1 MALDVLAMGMLL
13 FAFSRWLFRYFLFS
27 ASIKFKLD
35 ASQVKRLELDVSGGG
50 GGAIKGLDFA
60 AILNLLDEEVVGLL
74 SSLFSLDSSV
84 NNSCDTSSAPAQG
97 VAEVDR
103 FAAGWFA
110 DKLRSGV
117 AERFL
122 LLTIDFETT
131 NREEADAKLG

>member
-1 MALDVLAMGMLL
+1 MGMLL

-35 ASQVKRLELDVSGGG
+35 ASQVKRLELEADGGG
-50 GGAIKGLDFA
+50 GGASKGLDFA
-60 AILNLLDEEVVGLL
+60 AILNLLEVVGLL

-84 NNSCDTSSAPAQG
+84 NNSCDSSSTPAQG
-97 VAEVDR
+97 VTEVDR

-122 LLTIDFETT
+122 LLTIDFEAV
-131 NREEADAKLG
+131 NRDEADVKLK